1 MWRWSG
7 GHVGSRPATHGSSL
21 PYLVELGVPAISSSG
36 HLCFLTPAVPNR
48 EEGWG
53 SKGRCE
59 ESPAWSVS
67 PWRQS
72 PWRQLALGGRA
83 LGGGRCSS
91 FTHSWPLCPAA
102 VRYPVTRA
110 LLASPAPA
118 PILATTGVS
127 SRPPSAPAAA
137 RLAGWYEGGASGIL
151 WESGENSVNGS
162 QQGVLEDVHEWGG
175 LCGPWR
181 GLRAPG
187 MGVSRDP
194 VAMGRRLGT

>member
-72 PWRQLALGGRA
+72 GRQVLLIYPLMAALPSSCEVSCHQGTVGFSCPSTHPCHNGGVFQASQRS
-83 LGGGRCSS
+83 CS
-91 FTHSWPLCPAA
+91 CP
-102 VRYPVTRA
+102 P
-110 LLASPAPA
+110 
-118 PILATTGVS
+118 
-127 SRPPSAPAAA
+127 
-137 RLAGWYEGGASGIL
+137 GWM
-151 WESGENSVNGS
+151 V
-162 QQGVLEDVHEWGG
+162 
-175 LCGPWR
+175 
-181 GLRAPG
+181 
-187 MGVSRDP
+187 
-194 VAMGRRLGT
+194 